1 MVDSF
6 MFIFVILI
14 FAINDGFKEIRIR
27 RIEEVLTVLIEK
39 QEKEQE
45 KKD

>member
-1 MVDSF
+1 MVDPF

-27 RIEEVLTVLIEK
+27 KIEEILIALLEK
-39 QEKEQE
+39 QEKQE

>member
-1 MVDSF
+1 MVDPF

-27 RIEEVLTVLIEK
+27 KIEEILIALLEK
-39 QEKEQE
+39 QEK
-45 KKD
+45 KD